1 MTTAVATK
9 VAFAAEPLSA
19 DLWAEAMPL
28 LVAHWAEVAHFKD
41 IPLEPD
47 LAVYRQA
54 DVNGAVRV
62 FTARKPP
69 ADATR
74 CQQTDT
80 PGLCWNCKPG
90 PCKKYGSRLVGYAL
104 FFVRANPHYASSV
117 QAVQDVLY
125 IAPECRGITSYR
137 FIRWCDEQLKAAG
150 VEAVYQHSKA
160 AHDFGGLLEHQGYE
174 RVDIIYAKRLN

>member
-1 MTTAVATK
+1 VRASVT
-9 VAFAAEPLSA
+9 FAQEPLSA

-62 FTARKPP
+62 FTARR
-69 ADATR
+69 D
-74 CQQTDT
+74 
-80 PGLCWNCKPG
+80 
-90 PCKKYGSRLVGYAL
+90 SSLVGYAL

-125 IAPECRGITSYR
+125 IAPECRGVTSYR
-137 FIRWCDEQLKAAG
+137 FIRWCDEQLKAEG

-174 RVDIIYAKRLN
+174 LVDYIYAKRLR